1 MSDKYGLSDKMSDII
16 MAAFAKDYI
25 TTSKVTSEFSLDERT
40 ARRYL
45 VRLVDYGYLVSEGEN
60 NNKKFYGL
68 LDVLR

>member
-1 MSDKYGLSDKMSDII
+1 